1 MAQGYNPWAF
11 FMKIINIMINILLY
25 VGSRKCIINSMNV
38 TIKIVIIVNRIKDV
52 YNYIYKNRIWLVK
65 TS

>member
-11 FMKIINIMINILLY
+11 FMKTINIMINVLLY
-25 VGSRKCIINSMNV
+25 AGSRKCINNSMYV
-38 TIKIVIIVNRIKDV
+38 TIKIVIIVNRIEDV
-52 YNYIYKNRIWLVK
+52 YNYIYKIKVWLVK

>member
-11 FMKIINIMINILLY
+11 FMKTINIMINILLY
-25 VGSRKCIINSMNV
+25 VGSGKCIINSMNV